1 MTENENLRNKS
12 IEFLGDIISSESAKP
27 DDEANFDLIEECE
40 KLLYELVD
48 DKINLSDE
56 EINKRVK
63 EITYRKRKVS
73 SRIGIGLPRRVA
85 AAICAAVMLCIGVG
99 AVCMINPNIRDGIMT
114 VFGFN
119 VGESIEIDGVTF
131 VNGGTT
137 KKYSDIEK
145 LLKDNDID
153 IMYPHK
159 LPDGLKIVELDI
171 RDAGLFPIDLIFDDY
186 RYSVGVYKIGESKVE
201 ELKSAAADTI
211 EVNGMTFF
219 VVEANDQ
226 WIALFSN
233 NLYTYAIYSANKAD
247 LLILMEDF
255 R

>member
-1 MTENENLRNKS
+1 
-12 IEFLGDIISSESAKP
+12 
-27 DDEANFDLIEECE
+27 
-40 KLLYELVD
+40 
-48 DKINLSDE
+48 
-56 EINKRVK
+56 
-63 EITYRKRKVS
+63 
-73 SRIGIGLPRRVA
+73 
-85 AAICAAVMLCIGVG
+85 
-99 AVCMINPNIRDGIMT
+99 MINPNIRDGIMT
-114 VFGFN
+114 VLGISA
-119 VGESIEIDGVTF
+119 GESVEIDGITF
-131 VNGGTT
+131 INEGMV
-137 KKYSDIEK
+137 KKYSNIEK

-159 LPDGLKIVELDI
+159 LPDGLKIVEIYI

-186 RYSVGVYKIGESKVE
+186 RYSVCVYKIGESKVE
-201 ELKSAAADTI
+201 ELKSAAETI

-233 NLYTYAIYSANKAD
+233 NLHTYAIYSANKAD

>member
-48 DKINLSDE
+48 DKIDLSDE
-56 EINKRVK
+56 EINKRVRK
-63 EITYRKRKVS
+63 ITHRKRKVP
-73 SRIGIGLPRRVA
+73 SRIGSGLPRRVA
-85 AAICAAVMLCIGVG
+85 AAICAAVILCIGVG

-114 VFGFN
+114 VLGIGA
-119 VGESIEIDGVTF
+119 GESVEIDGITF
-131 VNGGTT
+131 TNEGTV
-137 KKYSDIEK
+137 KKYSNIET

-159 LPDGLKIVELDI
+159 LPD
-171 RDAGLFPIDLIFDDY
+171 Y
-186 RYSVGVYKIGESKVE
+186 
-201 ELKSAAADTI
+201 
-211 EVNGMTFF
+211 
-219 VVEANDQ
+219 
-226 WIALFSN
+226 
-233 NLYTYAIYSANKAD
+233 
-247 LLILMEDF
+247 F

>member
-40 KLLYELVD
+40 KLLYGLVD
-48 DKINLSDE
+48 DKINLSNE
-56 EINKRVK
+56 EINKRVRK
-63 EITYRKRKVS
+63 ITHRKRKVS
-73 SRIGIGLPRRVA
+73 SRIGSGLSRRVA
-85 AAICAAVMLCIGVG
+85 AAICAAVILCIGVG
-99 AVCMINPNIRDGIMT
+99 ATCMINPNIRDGIMT
-114 VFGFN
+114 VLGIGA
-119 VGESIEIDGVTF
+119 GESVEIDSITF
-131 VNGGTT
+131 TNEGTV
-137 KKYSDIEK
+137 KKYSNIET

-159 LPDGLKIVELDI
+159 LPDGLKIVEIDI
-171 RDAGLFPIDLIFDDY
+171 QDAGLFPIDLIFDDY

-201 ELKSAAADTI
+201 ELKSVADTI

-226 WIALFSN
+226 WIALLSN
-233 NLYTYAIYSANKAD
+233 SLYTYVIYSANEAD